1 MRVQGNVYPEA
12 ITVEACMSAPDM
24 AEVRLREN
32 VAQLSDTMYE
42 YDEYVRLMKDRSGLK
57 EDISA
62 NLSDW
67 MTTLR
72 TLEVNA
78 NASIVADQRRAIN
91 AYEQALSEIEAALG
105 VTT

>member
-1 MRVQGNVYPEA
+1 MRVQGNIYPEV
-12 ITVEACMSAPDM
+12 ITVEACLSAPGM

-42 YDEYVRLMKDRSGLK
+42 YDEYVTLMKDRSGLK
-57 EDISA
+57 EDIVA

-72 TLEVNA
+72 TLEVNE
-78 NASIVADQRRAIN
+78 NASIVAGMRSNIN
-91 AYEQALSEIEAALG
+91 SYEQALSEIEAALG
-105 VTT
+105 VSG